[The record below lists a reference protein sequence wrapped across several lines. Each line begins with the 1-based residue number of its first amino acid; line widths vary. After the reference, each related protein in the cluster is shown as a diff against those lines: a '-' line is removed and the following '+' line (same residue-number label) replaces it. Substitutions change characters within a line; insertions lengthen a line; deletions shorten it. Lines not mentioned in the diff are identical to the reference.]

1 MGWRHL
7 WGPGEGPGGVEWAH
21 AVVPHR
27 VPSRLHGDQEGGPPF
42 LGVSVLWAP
51 GSLGFLAGLTA
62 GRHCRAPGAAGP
74 CRGRH
79 AGRAGCFGSTSG
91 STPGSRAC
99 GSLHVVHAAR
109 WPGRHEEVLVL
120 DGVDGVRGK
129 RVGVGLAGRGKL
141 TRAGLLVGHL
151 GHTGLLAGGLEHF
164 LPPSLDLSWGHPGH
178 VSLRPQGPEQPETP
192 LELASAQCLATP
204 SSPRRGSPRS
214 FPGASATGRRVCG
227 VPGALVLSWVRL

>member
-1 MGWRHL
+1 MWSGHTQSFPTGSPAGCTATERVDL
-7 WGPGEGPGGVEWAH
+7 PSLACRRSGRRGAWASSQ
-21 AVVPHR
+21 A
-27 VPSRLHGDQEGGPPF
+27 LQ
-42 LGVSVLWAP
+42 
-51 GSLGFLAGLTA
+51 LAGTA
-62 GRHCRAPGAAGP
+62 ESPGAAGP
-74 CRGRH
+74 RGGRH

-120 DGVDGVRGK
+120 HGVDGVRGK
-129 RVGVGLAGRGKL
+129 RVRVGLAGRGKL